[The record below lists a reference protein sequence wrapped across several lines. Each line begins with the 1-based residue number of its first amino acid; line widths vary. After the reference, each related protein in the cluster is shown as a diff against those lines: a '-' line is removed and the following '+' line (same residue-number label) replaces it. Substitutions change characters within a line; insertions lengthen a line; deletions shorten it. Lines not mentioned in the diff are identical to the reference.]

1 MKTTKLPE
9 EINKISE
16 ENISDAYKYTLVY
29 KDTDGKRKYSI
40 KISKK
45 ETNILIEANPVEDS
59 NILYKIELSLND
71 FYQLSNRFKMFQNLD
86 EIFKELQNIFTSK
99 KASVMTSIGKFSEN
113 RRPPK
118 TKKDY
123 FNNLNFFLILN
134 LDNKGGIKQEINIEL
149 NKNKINKENDKSKNK
164 ILKNNEFENEIK
176 ENINDRI
183 ILLKKIEDLE
193 NLIKAQN
200 AEIKKLKNIEVE
212 QKNIIEKLNNIETAI
227 NEQRFKNE
235 KINNLEKELNILK
248 KEIVI
253 NNLKNGNNSGTEETL
268 TNKSNNMILNKINSK
283 IINKAEELEFL
294 ENRLKYNEV
303 LKKRNVIYKLLYR
316 VSENGNDIQSFH
328 SKCDNIKGTL
338 IIIKTTKGMKFGGYT
353 EQIWNSNKNDSTSR
367 KDGKGICFCFSLDL
381 FKIYN
386 FNDDYKHSICCCDD
400 CGPCFSGDVAAFFE
414 IKNNNGLLFGNTN
427 YTIKS
432 NSFGKVDNDYEFN
445 NGENEFGIIEMEVF
459 QILFDN

>member
-1 MKTTKLPE
+1 
-9 EINKISE
+9 
-16 ENISDAYKYTLVY
+16 
-29 KDTDGKRKYSI
+29 
-40 KISKK
+40 
-45 ETNILIEANPVEDS
+45 
-59 NILYKIELSLND
+59 
-71 FYQLSNRFKMFQNLD
+71 
-86 EIFKELQNIFTSK
+86 
-99 KASVMTSIGKFSEN
+99 
-113 RRPPK
+113 
-118 TKKDY
+118 
-123 FNNLNFFLILN
+123 
-134 LDNKGGIKQEINIEL
+134 
-149 NKNKINKENDKSKNK
+149 
-164 ILKNNEFENEIK
+164 
-176 ENINDRI
+176 
-183 ILLKKIEDLE
+183 
-193 NLIKAQN
+193 
-200 AEIKKLKNIEVE
+200 
-212 QKNIIEKLNNIETAI
+212 
-227 NEQRFKNE
+227 
-235 KINNLEKELNILK
+235 
-248 KEIVI
+248 
-253 NNLKNGNNSGTEETL
+253 
-268 TNKSNNMILNKINSK
+268 MILNKINSK

-303 LKKRNVIYKLLYR
+303 LKKRNIIYKLLYR
-316 VSENGNDIQSFH
+316 ISENGNDIQSFH

-353 EQIWNSNKNDSTSR
+353 EQIWNSNKNDSITR